1 MQNKI
6 WMLLLLLGLSMGTF
20 SSCDKDDDDD
30 DPVATCSDGILN
42 QDETAIDCGGVCSAC
57 AETMVVSASIDG
69 TAWKSETNPT
79 VTSSGGSITIVADHE
94 SNGSRLEITVDGT
107 TTGTYSEDQVS
118 MEYKPQASGGSELYV
133 AGSNNTK
140 QVIITEAS
148 DGKLSGTF
156 SGGLTLISTNPVIIS
171 IEGGEFN
178 ELSY

>member
-1 MQNKI
+1 
-6 WMLLLLLGLSMGTF
+6 MGTF

-57 AETMVVSASIDG
+57 AETMVVLATIDG

-107 TTGTYSEDQVS
+107 TAGTYSGNDIS
-118 MEYKPQASGGSELYV
+118 MEYKPQASGGNEIFV
-133 AGSNNTK
+133 AGTSNTK
-140 QVIITEAS
+140 EVVITEAS
-148 DGKLSGTF
+148 GGKLSGTF
-156 SGGLTLISTNPVIIS
+156 SGDLMLLTTNPNPTTIS
-171 IEGGEFN
+171 ITAGEFN